1 MFDGDA
7 TTLVPVDT
15 NGKSDVFSRLLSSW
29 SSVGAGLAGV
39 SGEPGL
45 AGTGTLVGGGSASLA
60 LSGSAPGAL
69 RVLFVSLSSLPVPF
83 KGGTLYAFPA
93 LLQVPL
99 VTNAGGGLSLPFV
112 WPSGVPPYVE
122 FFFQYAIQDAAAVN
136 GVSLSNGLSGLS
148 G

>member
-1 MFDGDA
+1 MFESA
-7 TTLVPVDT
+7 STTLVPPDT
-15 NGKSDVFSRLLSSW
+15 NGKNDAFSRRLSSW

-39 SGEPGL
+39 SGAPAL
-45 AGTGTLVGGGSASLA
+45 AGTGSLVAGGNASLT
-60 LSGSAPGAL
+60 LSSAAPSSL
-69 RVLFVSLSSLPVPF
+69 CVLFVSLSQSSVPF

-93 LLQVPL
+93 LLQIPL
-99 VTNAGGGLSLPFV
+99 FTNAGGGLSLPFI
-112 WPSGVPPYVE
+112 WPSGVPSYVE